1 MTRDYYVHPGFDPI
15 FFSVGP
21 LDVRWYGLMYLVG
34 LAFAWWWGNRQ
45 ADRSQQGQAIGGEVW
60 TREQWSDLLF
70 WGFLALI
77 IGGRVGYV
85 LFYQF
90 SAFLANPLYLFD
102 ITSGGMSFHGGLL
115 GAIVAILLYAK
126 VKGRSIMAVGD
137 FVAPL
142 VPIGLGAGRIGNYI
156 NGELWGRTT
165 DVPWAV
171 IFPAAGPDPR
181 HASQLYQ
188 AFFEGL
194 LLFALLFWFS
204 RRQRPTG
211 AIAGL
216 FLIGYG
222 CARLFTEYFR
232 EPDAHL
238 GLLAASLSMGQWL
251 SIPMVLVGVLFL
263 LLAYRGVFKP
273 RYTQQVAS
281 KESKT
286 QGKQRGGKS

>member
-1 MTRDYYVHPGFDPI
+1 MNREYYVHPGFDPV
-15 FFSVGP
+15 FFSIGP
-21 LDVRWYGLMYLVG
+21 VDVRWYGLMYLVG

-45 ADRSQQGQAIGGEVW
+45 ADRSQQGVAVGGQSW

-85 LFYQF
+85 IFYQF
-90 SAFLANPLYLFD
+90 ATFANNPLYLFD

-115 GAIVAILLYAK
+115 GAITAIVLYARA
-126 VKGRSIMAVGD
+126 KGRSIMAVGD

-142 VPIGLGAGRIGNYI
+142 VPIGLGAGRLGNYI
-156 NGELWGRTT
+156 NGELWGRIS

-171 IFPAAGPDPR
+171 IFPAAGPEPR

-194 LLFALLFWFS
+194 VLFILLYLFS
-204 RRQRPTG
+204 RKPRPTG
-211 AIAGL
+211 AIGGL
-216 FLIGYG
+216 FLVGYG
-222 CARLFTEYFR
+222 AARLFTEYFR

-238 GLLAASLSMGQWL
+238 GLLAGSLSMGQWL
-251 SIPMVLVGVLFL
+251 SLPMILTGIILIA
-263 LLAYRGVFKP
+263 LAYKGVFTPTAGSSQSKP
-273 RYTQQVAS
+273 AS
-281 KESKT
+281 KQPPKK
-286 QGKQRGGKS
+286 GN